1 MKGGNLYE
9 RGMIL
14 KGEITTS
21 HDVRNLYLNSQ
32 TEAYILLVI
41 ATFVHISID
50 IQYIKM
56 TGQDLYPL
64 TFEPLLKEV
73 IWGGQAIRPFKGL
86 TPDEKKI
93 GESWEI
99 SHVDD
104 NYSVVAEG
112 VLRGKSLDELI
123 RLYGDR
129 LVGKSVLERF
139 GSRFPLLIKFI
150 DARDYLSIQVHPDD
164 ELGMKRHNSFGKTEM
179 WYVINAAKG
188 AKLYSGFAV
197 QSSPE
202 DYVKRIADGTI
213 VEALAEYEVHP
224 GDVFFL
230 PAGRVHAIG
239 AGCFIAE
246 IQQTSNITY
255 RIYDYDRT
263 DAAGNKRELHTELA
277 KDAIDY
283 TLHDTYRTD
292 YTPEVNKPTHLVK
305 CQYFE
310 TNLLDINEPISRDWA
325 GLDSFVIYIVMEGK
339 LSLVDNNGY
348 KLDLHQGQSVLVPA
362 ECTSV
367 RLEPKGAC
375 KVMETYIPE
384 LG

>member
-1 MKGGNLYE
+1 MA
-9 RGMIL
+9 
-14 KGEITTS
+14 
-21 HDVRNLYLNSQ
+21 
-32 TEAYILLVI
+32 TE
-41 ATFVHISID
+41 
-50 IQYIKM
+50 Q
-56 TGQDLYPL
+56 LYPL
-64 TFEPLLKEV
+64 TFTPLLKEV
-73 IWGGQAIRPFKGL
+73 IWGGSDIRPFKGL
-86 TPDEKKI
+86 ESDDKKI

-104 NYSVVAEG
+104 NFSIVAEG
-112 VLRGKSLDELI
+112 ALAGKNLDELI
-123 RLYGDR
+123 DLYGER
-129 LVGKSVLERF
+129 LVGKSVQERF
-139 GSRFPLLIKFI
+139 GHRFPLLIKFI

-179 WYVINAAKG
+179 WYVINAAPK

-202 DYVKRIADGTI
+202 DYVRRIEEGTI
-213 VEALAEYEVHP
+213 VDALAEYEVRP

-283 TLHDTYRTD
+283 RLEKDYRTA
-292 YTPEVNKPTHLVK
+292 YTPVADQPVHLVE

-310 TNLLDINEPISRDWA
+310 TNLLDLTQPISRDWSQ
-325 GLDSFVIYIVMEGK
+325 LDSFVIYICMEGK
-339 LSLVDNNGY
+339 VTLRDAQGNEVH
-348 KLDLHQGQSVLVPA
+348 LHQGQSVLVPA
-362 ECTSV
+362 ENPSLTLTPEGSV
-367 RLEPKGAC
+367 KLL
-375 KVMETYIPE
+375 ETYIPAK
-384 LG
+384 

>member
-1 MKGGNLYE
+1 MAQ
-9 RGMIL
+9 
-14 KGEITTS
+14 
-21 HDVRNLYLNSQ
+21 Q
-32 TEAYILLVI
+32 T
-41 ATFVHISID
+41 
-50 IQYIKM
+50 
-56 TGQDLYPL
+56 LYPL
-64 TFEPLLKEV
+64 TFAPLLKEV
-73 IWGGQAIRPFKGL
+73 IWGGQDIRPFKGL
-86 TPDEKKI
+86 EPDDKKV

-104 NYSVVAEG
+104 NYSIVAEG
-112 VLRGKSLDELI
+112 ALKGQNLDELL
-123 RLYGDR
+123 RTYGDR
-129 LVGKSVLERF
+129 LVGARVKARF
-139 GSRFPLLIKFI
+139 GDRFPLLIKFI

-164 ELGMKRHNSFGKTEM
+164 ALGMKRHNSFGKTEM
-179 WYVINAAKG
+179 WYVISAAQG

-202 DYVKRIADGTI
+202 DYVKRIAEGTI

-283 TLHDTYRTD
+283 QLQDDYRTA
-292 YTPEVNKPTHLVK
+292 YTPAKDQPVDLVS
-305 CQYFE
+305 CPYFE
-310 TNLLDINEPISRDWA
+310 TKLLDLDAPLHRDWSA
-325 GLDSFVIYIVMEGK
+325 LDSFVIYICMEGA
-339 LSLVDNNGY
+339 LTLRDAAGY
-348 KLDLHQGQSVLVPA
+348 EVKLHQGQSVLVPA
-362 ECTSV
+362 ENSELTLLPS
-367 RLEPKGAC
+367 PSC
-375 KVMETYIPE
+375 KLLETYIPE
-384 LG
+384 L

>member
-1 MKGGNLYE
+1 MA
-9 RGMIL
+9 
-14 KGEITTS
+14 
-21 HDVRNLYLNSQ
+21 
-32 TEAYILLVI
+32 TE
-41 ATFVHISID
+41 
-50 IQYIKM
+50 Q
-56 TGQDLYPL
+56 LYPL
-64 TFEPLLKEV
+64 TFAPLLKEV
-73 IWGGQAIRPFKGL
+73 IWGGSDIRPFKGL
-86 TPDEKKI
+86 EPDDKKI

-104 NYSVVAEG
+104 NFSIVAEG
-112 VLRGKSLDELI
+112 ALAGKNLDELI
-123 RLYGDR
+123 DLYGER
-129 LVGKSVLERF
+129 LVGKSVQERF
-139 GSRFPLLIKFI
+139 GHRFPLLIKFI

-179 WYVINAAKG
+179 WYVINAAPK

-202 DYVKRIADGTI
+202 DYVRRIEEGTI
-213 VEALAEYEVHP
+213 VDALAEYEVRP

-263 DAAGNKRELHTELA
+263 DTAGNKRELHTELA

-283 TLHDTYRTD
+283 HLEKDYRTA
-292 YTPEVNKPTHLVK
+292 YTPVADQPVHLVE

-310 TNLLDINEPISRDWA
+310 TNLLDLTQPISRDWSQ
-325 GLDSFVIYIVMEGK
+325 LDSFVIYICMEGK
-339 LSLVDNNGY
+339 VTLRDAQGNEVH
-348 KLDLHQGQSVLVPA
+348 LHQGQSVLVPA
-362 ECTSV
+362 ENPSLTLTPEGSV
-367 RLEPKGAC
+367 KLL
-375 KVMETYIPE
+375 ETYIPAK
-384 LG
+384 

>member
-1 MKGGNLYE
+1 MA
-9 RGMIL
+9 
-14 KGEITTS
+14 
-21 HDVRNLYLNSQ
+21 
-32 TEAYILLVI
+32 TE
-41 ATFVHISID
+41 
-50 IQYIKM
+50 Q
-56 TGQDLYPL
+56 LYPL
-64 TFEPLLKEV
+64 TFAPLLKEV
-73 IWGGQAIRPFKGL
+73 IWGGSDIRPFKGL
-86 TPDEKKI
+86 EPDDKKI

-104 NYSVVAEG
+104 NFSIVAEG
-112 VLRGKSLDELI
+112 ALAGKNLDELI
-123 RLYGDR
+123 DLYGER
-129 LVGKSVLERF
+129 LVGKSVQECF
-139 GSRFPLLIKFI
+139 GHRFPLLIKFI

-179 WYVINAAKG
+179 WYVINAAPK

-202 DYVKRIADGTI
+202 DYIRRIEEGTI
-213 VEALAEYEVHP
+213 VEALAEYEVRP

-263 DAAGNKRELHTELA
+263 DTAGNKRELHTELA

-283 TLHDTYRTD
+283 RLEKDYRTA
-292 YTPEVNKPTHLVK
+292 YTPVADQPVHLVE

-310 TNLLDINEPISRDWA
+310 TNLLDLTQPISRDWSQ
-325 GLDSFVIYIVMEGK
+325 LDSFVIYICMEGK
-339 LSLVDNNGY
+339 VTLRDAQGNEVR
-348 KLDLHQGQSVLVPA
+348 LHQGQSVLVPA
-362 ECTSV
+362 ENPSLTLTPEGSV
-367 RLEPKGAC
+367 KLL
-375 KVMETYIPE
+375 ETYIPAK
-384 LG
+384 

>member
-1 MKGGNLYE
+1 MA
-9 RGMIL
+9 
-14 KGEITTS
+14 
-21 HDVRNLYLNSQ
+21 
-32 TEAYILLVI
+32 TE
-41 ATFVHISID
+41 
-50 IQYIKM
+50 Q
-56 TGQDLYPL
+56 LYPL
-64 TFEPLLKEV
+64 TFTPLLKEV
-73 IWGGQAIRPFKGL
+73 IWGGSDIRPFKGL
-86 TPDEKKI
+86 EPDDKKI

-104 NYSVVAEG
+104 NFSIVAEG
-112 VLRGKSLDELI
+112 ALAGKNLDELI
-123 RLYGDR
+123 DLYGER
-129 LVGKSVLERF
+129 LVGKSVQERF
-139 GSRFPLLIKFI
+139 GHRFPLLIKFI

-164 ELGMKRHNSFGKTEM
+164 ELGMKRHNSFGKKEM
-179 WYVINAAKG
+179 WDVINAAPK

-202 DYVKRIADGTI
+202 DYVRRIEEGTI
-213 VEALAEYEVHP
+213 VDALAEYEVHP

-283 TLHDTYRTD
+283 RLEKDYRTA
-292 YTPEVNKPTHLVK
+292 YTPVADQPVHLVE

-310 TNLLDINEPISRDWA
+310 TNLLDLTQPISRDWSQ
-325 GLDSFVIYIVMEGK
+325 LDSFVIYICMEGK
-339 LSLVDNNGY
+339 VTLRDAQGNEVR
-348 KLDLHQGQSVLVPA
+348 LHQGQSVLVPA
-362 ECTSV
+362 ENPSLTLTPEGSV
-367 RLEPKGAC
+367 KLL
-375 KVMETYIPE
+375 ETYIPAK
-384 LG
+384 

>member
-1 MKGGNLYE
+1 MA
-9 RGMIL
+9 
-14 KGEITTS
+14 
-21 HDVRNLYLNSQ
+21 
-32 TEAYILLVI
+32 TE
-41 ATFVHISID
+41 
-50 IQYIKM
+50 Q
-56 TGQDLYPL
+56 LYPL
-64 TFEPLLKEV
+64 TFAPLLKEV
-73 IWGGQAIRPFKGL
+73 IWGGSDIRPFKGL
-86 TPDEKKI
+86 EPDDKKI

-104 NYSVVAEG
+104 NFSIVAEG
-112 VLRGKSLDELI
+112 ALAGKNLDELI
-123 RLYGDR
+123 DLYGER
-129 LVGKSVLERF
+129 LVGKSVQERF
-139 GSRFPLLIKFI
+139 GHRFPLLIKFI

-179 WYVINAAKG
+179 WYVINAAPK

-202 DYVKRIADGTI
+202 DYVRRIEEGTI
-213 VEALAEYEVHP
+213 VDALAEYEVRP

-283 TLHDTYRTD
+283 RLEKDYRTA
-292 YTPEVNKPTHLVK
+292 YTPVADQPVHLVE

-310 TNLLDINEPISRDWA
+310 TNLLDLTQPISRDWSE
-325 GLDSFVIYIVMEGK
+325 LDSFVIYICMEGK
-339 LSLVDNNGY
+339 VTLRDAQGNEVS
-348 KLDLHQGQSVLVPA
+348 LHQGQSVLVPA
-362 ECTSV
+362 ENPSLTLTPEGSV
-367 RLEPKGAC
+367 KLL
-375 KVMETYIPE
+375 ETYIPAK
-384 LG
+384 

>member
-1 MKGGNLYE
+1 MA
-9 RGMIL
+9 
-14 KGEITTS
+14 
-21 HDVRNLYLNSQ
+21 
-32 TEAYILLVI
+32 TE
-41 ATFVHISID
+41 
-50 IQYIKM
+50 Q
-56 TGQDLYPL
+56 LYPL
-64 TFEPLLKEV
+64 TFAPLLKEV
-73 IWGGQAIRPFKGL
+73 IWGGSDIRPFKGL
-86 TPDEKKI
+86 EPDDKKI

-104 NYSVVAEG
+104 NFSIVAEG
-112 VLRGKSLDELI
+112 ALAGKNLDELI
-123 RLYGDR
+123 DLYGER
-129 LVGKSVLERF
+129 LVGKSVQERF
-139 GSRFPLLIKFI
+139 GHRFPLLIKFI

-179 WYVINAAKG
+179 WYVINAAPK

-202 DYVKRIADGTI
+202 DYVRRIEEGTI
-213 VEALAEYEVHP
+213 VDALAEYEVRP

-283 TLHDTYRTD
+283 RLEKDYRTA
-292 YTPEVNKPTHLVK
+292 YTPIADQPVHLVE

-310 TNLLDINEPISRDWA
+310 TNLLDLTQPISRDWSE
-325 GLDSFVIYIVMEGK
+325 LDSFVIYICMEGK
-339 LSLVDNNGY
+339 VTLRDAQGNEVH
-348 KLDLHQGQSVLVPA
+348 LHQGQSVLVPA
-362 ECTSV
+362 ENPSLTLTPEGSV
-367 RLEPKGAC
+367 KLL
-375 KVMETYIPE
+375 ETYIPAK
-384 LG
+384 